1 MKKVTIIGL
10 GWLGMPLAEQLI
22 QQGWSVKG
30 SKREV
35 TENSQAKLIQY
46 PLLLTANFPITPE
59 VEQLLSSDALVIN
72 IPPSKI
78 NEIDYIDGIKRL
90 VSQAILQNVQHL
102 IFVSSTSVFPQQ
114 NGLFDEN
121 TIPYAEDKSAQT
133 LLAVENWLLSQQ
145 IDVDIVRPAGLV
157 GKKRHPVYY
166 LAGKTDLKNAL
177 QPVNLVHLDDCIRAI
192 ICLLNSPKGKR
203 VYHLVAPIHPTR
215 EEYYRF
221 VAKQCQL
228 ADLHFLEDKQPL
240 IRVIQGQKICRDFG
254 FSYQYDDPIKMI
266 PS

>member
-10 GWLGMPLAEQLI
+10 GWLGMPLGETLI
-22 QQGWSVKG
+22 QQGWIVKG

-35 TENSQAKLIQY
+35 TENSEGNLMQY
-46 PLLLTANFPITPE
+46 PLLLTANFPITSE
-59 VEQLLSSDALVIN
+59 VEQLLNSDALVIN

-90 VSQAILQNVQHL
+90 VSHAILQKVKH
-102 IFVSSTSVFPQQ
+102 IVFVSSTSVFPQK
-114 NGLFDEN
+114 NGHFDEN
-121 TIPYAEDKSAQT
+121 AIPFAEDKSAQT

-145 IDVDIVRPAGLV
+145 IDVDIVRLAGLV

-166 LAGKTDLKNAL
+166 LAGKTELKNAL

-192 ICLLNSPKGKR
+192 ICLLNAPNGKR
-203 VYHLVAPIHPTR
+203 IYHLVAPIHPTR

-240 IRVIQGQKICRDFG
+240 IRVIHGEKICRDFG
-254 FSYQYDDPIKMI
+254 FSYQYDAPIKMI
-266 PS
+266 PN